1 MSLCLGINHR
11 FLSVFP
17 ENGRHTQVVSSRC
30 VTEGSLKNA
39 PGPSPLTVP
48 RLVNGA
54 QRADGQ
60 QLPLGTGSSCPTGC
74 RPPTSAPPA
83 SHGPFVP
90 RAPPGAHSSVHTRP
104 GKTCHSP
111 RNVRFQVLHSFP
123 DSIPAATFPGPPPP
137 GGARPAPRKCGEPGD
152 TETRCGGQGWEGGRQ
167 ERRLP
172 FRGHPEPRPLTSA
185 SQVVTASQNFGPEAR
200 PGRAR
205 SRDDQS
211 GLGAGG
217 LRRDRPREAR

>member
-1 MSLCLGINHR
+1 MSLFLGINHR

-39 PGPSPLTVP
+39 PPPLTVP

-74 RPPTSAPPA
+74 RPPHLSTARE
-83 SHGPFVP
+83 P
-90 RAPPGAHSSVHTRP
+90 RALRPPRSIRSAFERP
-104 GKTCHSP
+104 HAP
-111 RNVRFQVLHSFP
+111 RENVSLSQKRPLPGFTLFP
-123 DSIPAATFPGPPPP
+123 RQHPGGDIPHPP

>member
-1 MSLCLGINHR
+1 MSLRGASKTHR
-11 FLSVFP
+11 APPPSRFPGWLTALS
-17 ENGRHTQVVSSRC
+17 G
-30 VTEGSLKNA
+30 L
-39 PGPSPLTVP
+39 
-48 RLVNGA
+48 
-54 QRADGQ
+54 
-60 QLPLGTGSSCPTGC
+60 TGSSCLSEQAPAVRQDADPPPQHRPRATGPSSPALHPERIRAPTRAQGK
-74 RPPTSAPPA
+74 RVILPETSASRFYTLSQTA
-83 SHGPFVP
+83 S
-90 RAPPGAHSSVHTRP
+90 RRR
-104 GKTCHSP
+104 HSP
-111 RNVRFQVLHSFP
+111 
-123 DSIPAATFPGPPPP
+123 APPPP